1 MFQEEPT
8 RQLMSQD
15 SKININPLVEAQ
27 NRTTDA
33 ITNLQIT
40 ARRGEIIV
48 GLEAPL
54 G

>member
-1 MFQEEPT
+1 MDI
-8 RQLMSQD
+8 S
-15 SKININPLVEAQ
+15 PLVEAQ
-27 NRTTDA
+27 NRTTD

-48 GLEAPL
+48 GLETPL